1 MTDGDLNAV
10 NHYPRH
16 VGDWLRDTA
25 HLNEIEECVYSRMLD
40 QYYVR
45 EHALPLDLAQVCRMI
60 RVSSAAARKAVQQ
73 VLSEFFTLCDDGWH
87 QKRCDKE
94 IAAFQDRRE
103 KARLSGLASGA
114 ARSINGQ
121 RTLNERSTNVQRTF
135 NSGGNERSTQRGTNV
150 ELAISSTRS
159 KEAADAALKPSVKDP
174 KTIIFSL
181 GVQILKEH
189 GGKEASSRSFLAD
202 QAKIGGHAKLAEVI
216 GRLAADPKIE
226 PRAYIVAA
234 MKPPTM
240 DEIMRKKLEQMP

>member
-1 MTDGDLNAV
+1 M

-16 VGDWLRDTA
+16 IGDWLRDTA
-25 HLNEIEECVYSRMLD
+25 HLNEIEECVYSRLLD

-60 RVSSAAARKAVQQ
+60 RASSAAARKAVQQ
-73 VLSEFFTLCDDGWH
+73 VLGEFFTSSDDGWH

-103 KARLSGLASGA
+103 KARLSGVASGVV
-114 ARSINGQ
+114 
-121 RTLNERSTNVQRTF
+121 RSTNVQRTF
-135 NSGGNERSTQRGTNV
+135 NSEATNVERTFNERSTQRQRTLNSEATNV

-181 GVQILKEH
+181 GVQILKDH
-189 GGKEASSRSFLAD
+189 GSKETSARSFLAA
-202 QAKIGGHAKLAEVI
+202 QAKIGGDAKLAEVI
-216 GRLAADPKIE
+216 GGLAANPKVE
-226 PRAYIVAA
+226 PRAYIAAA

-240 DEIMRKKLEQMP
+240 DEIMQKKLEQMP